1 MNVVN
6 KTTFPVIAMCWHE
19 TYGYGYEETIESGK
33 SMDVSGPYIGEMGG
47 GSCCLAMT
55 GKITCHEKS
64 DDEFGFHV
72 SEGNQLNLGN
82 GESGVTIRHHL
93 DDLILK

>member
-1 MNVVN
+1 MNIVN
-6 KTTFPVIAMCWHE
+6 KTTFPVIATCWHKK
-19 TYGYGYEETIESGK
+19 YGYGDEETIEPDK

-47 GSCCLAMT
+47 GSCCLAMP

-72 SEGNQLNLGN
+72 SEGNQLNLGS
-82 GESGVTIRHHL
+82 GESGVAIRHHL
-93 DDLILK
+93 NDLILK